1 MDPSYTPVSKPTNG
15 VVYMPDDLFKFYLLR
30 CPYAKSDKSAA
41 SAANALNLSD
51 NGWSGAKLHQ
61 LMQWIALNFVGDN
74 EQLNLRFL
82 ASDNISGAL
91 ERQGFGIDGSLPE
104 SPAACILIN
113 HRLSIDEEG
122 QCKLKLT
129 ETYATC
135 LFRHIRNSL
144 AHGNY
149 QELNS
154 GRIVLR
160 DCSSKS
166 NTSSK
171 DKKYT
176 FGMVTTMQFLRELK
190 NLIENEA
197 PAKVHN
203 ATKGEMT
210 VINGYRIKIDKKL
223 QVEIKEDDA

>member
-1 MDPSYTPVSKPTNG
+1 
-15 VVYMPDDLFKFYLLR
+15 MPDDLFKFYLLR
-30 CPYAKSDKSAA
+30 CPYAKSNKSAA
-41 SAANALNLSD
+41 SAANALNLAD

-61 LMQWIALNFVGDN
+61 LMQWIALSFVGEN

-82 ASDNISGAL
+82 ASDNVNGAL
-91 ERQGFGIDGSLPE
+91 VRQGFGIDGSLPE

-113 HRLSIDEEG
+113 RRLTINEEG

-135 LFRHIRNSL
+135 FFRHIRNSL

-171 DKKYT
+171 DRKYT
-176 FGMVTTMQFLRELK
+176 FGMVTTKQFLHELK

-197 PAKVHN
+197 PTKVHN
-203 ATKGEMT
+203 ATKDKMT
-210 VINGYRIKIDKKL
+210 VINGYRIKIDKKV